1 MDQANE
7 QDIFGQDLLSEAL
20 GQSGLNLEDYLGNA
34 PGNVLSQSMLD
45 IEGFGS
51 NSFDFLDDINLN
63 RDFFQDTR
71 YIALSTSNN
80 SGVASNYVSAQEKS
94 QVSGV
99 QQTFIQQPRTISLT
113 SLTSP
118 GIFFQTPR
126 QISVTSPNQQF
137 VPKTSTTSGVQSLQN
152 SSSPILQNLLNSGNI
167 NPSASNA
174 TDTSVQKELTKK

>member
-20 GQSGLNLEDYLGNA
+20 GQSGLNLDDYLGNA

-45 IEGFGS
+45 VEGFGS
-51 NSFDFLDDINLN
+51 NNFDFLDDVNLN
-63 RDFFQDTR
+63 RDFVQDTR
-71 YIALSTSNN
+71 YIALTTSNN

-94 QVSGV
+94 EVSGV
-99 QQTFIQQPRTISLT
+99 QQTFFQQPRTT
-113 SLTSP
+113 PSLTSP

-126 QISVTSPNQQF
+126 QISVTSQNQQF
-137 VPKTSTTSGVQSLQN
+137 VPKTSTTSGVPRLQ
-152 SSSPILQNLLNSGNI
+152 SSSAPILQNLLNSGNI
-167 NPSASNA
+167 NPSASNV

>member
-20 GQSGLNLEDYLGNA
+20 GQSGLNLDDYLGNA

-45 IEGFGS
+45 VEGFGS
-51 NSFDFLDDINLN
+51 NNFDFLDDINLN
-63 RDFFQDTR
+63 RDFVQDTR
-71 YIALSTSNN
+71 YIASTTSNN

-94 QVSGV
+94 EVSGV
-99 QQTFIQQPRTISLT
+99 QQTFFQQPRTTL

-126 QISVTSPNQQF
+126 QISVTSQNQQF
-137 VPKTSTTSGVQSLQN
+137 VPKTSTTSGVPRLQ
-152 SSSPILQNLLNSGNI
+152 SSSAPILQNLLNSGNI
-167 NPSASNA
+167 NPSASNV